1 MGIIKAVSQA
11 IRGNLGDQYKEVF
24 EPANM
29 GDQTV
34 FTSGQLI
41 RRGNNQKGTDDTVSN
56 GSVIHVYDNQF
67 MMLVDGGKI
76 VDYTA
81 EPGYYTVDNS
91 SLPSLFN
98 GQFGDSLKDAWNRIG
113 FGGATPTKQKVFYL
127 NLQEIKGIKFGT
139 TNPVNYFDTFYNA
152 ELFIRAHGTYSIKI
166 VNPLQFYA
174 EAIPKNKDHV
184 EITEINEQYLSEFM
198 EAFQAAINQMSAD
211 GTRISFVTSKARELG
226 KYMANVLD
234 EDWNQLRGMEIQ
246 AVGIKSISYDEK
258 SQELINTRNE
268 GAMLSDPTIAQGY
281 MAKNLSEGVKAAGSN
296 SAGAMTGFMG
306 VGMGINAMGNMMN
319 SFAPN
324 PQTAAQQPAAG
335 AQATAGAVAAGAM
348 AAGAAKAGEWTCE
361 CGQSN
366 TGKFCSNC
374 GKAAPVKN
382 EWTCECGTVNT
393 GKFCSECGKPAPIP
407 EWTCE
412 CGTVNAGKFCS
423 NCGKARP

>member
-24 EPANM
+24 EPGNM

-324 PQTAAQQPAAG
+324 PQAAAQQPAAG
-335 AQATAGAVAAGAM
+335 AQAAAGAVAAGAM

-393 GKFCSECGKPAPIP
+393 GRFCSECGKPAPIP

>member
-24 EPANM
+24 EPGNM

-34 FTSGQLI
+34 FTSGQLV

-296 SAGAMTGFMG
+296 AAGAMTGFMG

-324 PQTAAQQPAAG
+324 QRAAAQQP
-335 AQATAGAVAAGAM
+335 AAGAM
-348 AAGAAKAGEWTCE
+348 AAGAAKAG
-361 CGQSN
+361 
-366 TGKFCSNC
+366 
-374 GKAAPVKN
+374 